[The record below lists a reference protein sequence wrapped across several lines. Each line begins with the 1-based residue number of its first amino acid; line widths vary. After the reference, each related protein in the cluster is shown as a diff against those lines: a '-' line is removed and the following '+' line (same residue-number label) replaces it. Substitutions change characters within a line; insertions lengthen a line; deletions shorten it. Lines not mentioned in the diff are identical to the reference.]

1 MVGHLRQ
8 NVFSPL
14 RGKGI
19 AAAFTGS
26 LGTFHSVLAE
36 NKVLHRGK
44 KSLKVQLLCSLP
56 SLKLSRHGAKQRI
69 TKTSLRPPG
78 SSSVSMPG
86 DPEAPRCLEMDLR
99 MGIAKS

>member
-1 MVGHLRQ
+1 M
-8 NVFSPL
+8 FSPL

-26 LGTFHSVLAE
+26 LGTFHSVLAK
-36 NKVLHRGK
+36 NKVLQGK
-44 KSLKVQLLCSLP
+44 NLQKYNLLCYLP

-69 TKTSLRPPG
+69 TKTSLRPLGPAL
-78 SSSVSMPG
+78 SVLG
-86 DPEAPRCLEMDLR
+86 DPEAPSCLEMDSH